1 MPLSKLDAL
10 KIDEWN
16 QMIDVNI
23 RGVLHGI
30 AAVLPGMQ
38 ARGSGQIIN
47 IASIGAYAVSP
58 TAAVY
63 CATKFAVAAIT
74 EGLRQEVGGVIRVTL
89 VSPGVVESDLAESIS
104 DPAAREAMREFR
116 KVAIKPE
123 AIARAI
129 GFAIDQP
136 ADVDVSE
143 LIVRPTASPY

>member
-1 MPLSKLDAL
+1 
-10 KIDEWN
+10 
-16 QMIDVNI
+16 
-23 RGVLHGI
+23 
-30 AAVLPGMQ
+30 
-38 ARGSGQIIN
+38 
-47 IASIGAYAVSP
+47 
-58 TAAVY
+58 
-63 CATKFAVAAIT
+63 
-74 EGLRQEVGGVIRVTL
+74 LRQEVGGAIRVTL

-104 DPAAREAMREFR
+104 DPAARAAMREFR